1 MGLLKQA
8 FNALTKMH
16 GRKATL
22 TRFSKD
28 GDLVTE
34 IRITPSNFFRNQE
47 GPSQTIVRG
56 REFII
61 PVDFIVYPFSP
72 AIKRGDKIGDVLFGS
87 LAIDEVN
94 EMVDLGGDIMA
105 WRVRC
110 E

>member
-1 MGLLKQA
+1 MGMLKQA
-8 FNALTKMH
+8 FNVLAKLH

-47 GPSQTIVRG
+47 GPSQILVRG

-72 AIKRGDKIGDVLFGS
+72 IIKRGDKIGDPTFGS
-87 LAIDEVN
+87 LAIDEIN
-94 EMVDLGGDIMA
+94 EMVDLGGDILA
-105 WRVRC
+105 YRVRC